1 MVQNE
6 AVSFVYTTYMYKS
19 THYIFAEDSTIL
31 QSLSERNEQ
40 TKWTSHNICTIKD
53 EGLFAEPQSD
63 DETLNLY
70 QLTEGTLT
78 TMPNED

>member
-1 MVQNE
+1 MRQSVL
-6 AVSFVYTTYMYKS
+6 
-19 THYIFAEDSTIL
+19 YIQHICIKAHIIYLRKIL
-31 QSLSERNEQ
+31 QYYNLSCERNEQ